1 MPNSENGTSGLECKC
16 NTQFFV
22 PSTEFFPED
31 VELQFWKG
39 SPLFPLET
47 VFSWG
52 LASFRLSRGP
62 VGTTQGKKGW
72 NPFQMEYLLHW
83 WAFHRNFQF
92 PISNF
97 QFPKVAYH
105 LLKVFRRKIWS
116 KSKWHMPFW
125 VIPAENFRE
134 QRNSSDKVVLF
145 FRMESS
151 KRKLVFHFFKAMFD
165 KNFRPSRLFFGK
177 WNQFVQM

>member
-1 MPNSENGTSGLECKC
+1 MEHDFLSGMPNSENGTSGLECKC

-22 PSTEFFPED
+22 SSTEFFPED

-52 LASFRLSRGP
+52 FASFRLSCGP
-62 VGTTQGKKGW
+62 VATTQGKKGW

-92 PISNF
+92 P
-97 QFPKVAYH
+97 KVAYH
-105 LLKVFRRKIWS
+105 LLKVSGEKSGRKVNDTCLFGSFRQKISGSNGTHLIRWS
-116 KSKWHMPFW
+116 CFS
-125 VIPAENFRE
+125 
-134 QRNSSDKVVLF
+134 
-145 FRMESS
+145 
-151 KRKLVFHFFKAMFD
+151 
-165 KNFRPSRLFFGK
+165 G
-177 WNQFVQM
+177 WNLPNGN

>member
-1 MPNSENGTSGLECKC
+1 MEHDFLSGMPNSEIGLAGW
-16 NTQFFV
+16 NVNATQFFV

-39 SPLFPLET
+39 SPLFALET

-52 LASFRLSRGP
+52 FASFRLSRGP
-62 VGTTQGKKGW
+62 VGTTQVKKGW

-92 PISNF
+92 PISKGCLPF
-97 QFPKVAYH
+97 TKS
-105 LLKVFRRKIWS
+105 FRRKIWS

-134 QRNSSDKVVLF
+134 QRNSSDK
-145 FRMESS
+145 
-151 KRKLVFHFFKAMFD
+151 A
-165 KNFRPSRLFFGK
+165 
-177 WNQFVQM
+177 W

>member
-52 LASFRLSRGP
+52 CRYHSRKERMEPLSNGIP
-62 VGTTQGKKGW
+62 SSLMGISPK
-72 NPFQMEYLLHW
+72 
-83 WAFHRNFQF
+83 F

-105 LLKVFRRKIWS
+105 LLKVSGEKSGRKVNDTCLFGSFRQKIS
-116 KSKWHMPFW
+116 GSNGTHLIKL
-125 VIPAENFRE
+125 
-134 QRNSSDKVVLF
+134 DKVVLF

-165 KNFRPSRLFFGK
+165 KNFRPSRLFLGK